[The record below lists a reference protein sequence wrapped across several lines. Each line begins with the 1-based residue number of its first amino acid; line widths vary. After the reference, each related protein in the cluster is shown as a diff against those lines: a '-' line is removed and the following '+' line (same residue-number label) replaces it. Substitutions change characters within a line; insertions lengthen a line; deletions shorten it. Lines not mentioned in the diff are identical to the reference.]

1 MPNFFERPGFLFVLA
16 TVLPL
21 VSFLLIFLASGVWCI
36 ARRYRTA
43 PGMEGLYQLFGG
55 DKPGKTPAFLA
66 LAAIAVAF
74 VLSMTGFVLHYRD
87 LLKYHHAREPIEE
100 EIKHRKDFQIKLA
113 LDKAA
118 REKVAEE
125 IEAKEDAL
133 AEVDKDWERQ
143 RAEKYKGT
151 LF

>member
-21 VSFLLIFLASGVWCI
+21 VSFLLIFLASGAWCL

-87 LLKYHHAREPIEE
+87 LLKYHHAREPIEH
-100 EIKHRKDFQIKLA
+100 EIADLGFQKNLA
-113 LDKAA
+113 RDKAA

-125 IEAKEDAL
+125 IDAKEDAL
-133 AEVDKDWERQ
+133 
-143 RAEKYKGT
+143 
-151 LF
+151 